1 MKKLTIINS
10 IIIIMMI
17 SLSSIQPLNAAIFT
31 DINGTYIDLG
41 KEKSVYG
48 GGLTFLW
55 DMPDFFDSKNVLFYI
70 NSTFAYSNENK
81 NEPAETVRTYV
92 PTSAGFE
99 LRFQILQIPL
109 YITGSAG
116 AGVSYFKKE
125 GPAYYGPYM
134 DPSKT
139 LIDTAFG
146 PYADVMLGLNYVMS
160 QHTAFFVK
168 SGYQRSFYDEENIET
183 PAGFQFAT
191 GVRIAI
197 TESYTN
203 FGGIGDEYED
213 SETAN
218 YQIKKTNSRPKKV
231 TITGFTPGVIIP
243 LGNFRDMAKTGYG
256 GMINF
261 TRRNLFI
268 KRFEA
273 GIDTG
278 FYYASG
284 KDLIDE
290 GKPNYDRF
298 LIVPL
303 LAHTGYKVWFK
314 NGFSFI
320 PTVSLGAAYFNSKYM
335 NFDKATLK
343 KTDVNDNFIDPMVKI
358 GIGVEYLVTEPF
370 SISMTGGYGMFIEK
384 DGPMSFATAGI
395 GLNYKFQI
403 RP

>member
-1 MKKLTIINS
+1 MKKLTIINTLL
-10 IIIIMMI
+10 ILMI

-41 KEKSVYG
+41 KEKPVYG

-55 DMPDFFDSKNVLFYI
+55 DMPGYFDSKNVLFYI
-70 NSTFAYSNENK
+70 NSTFAYSK
-81 NEPAETVRTYV
+81 KDKDEPTETVRTYI

-99 LRFQILQIPL
+99 LRFRILQIPL

-125 GPAYYGPYM
+125 GPTYYGPYM

-139 LIDTAFG
+139 QTDTAFG
-146 PYADVMLGLNYVMS
+146 PYADVMLGLNYVMY
-160 QHTAFFVK
+160 QHIAVFAK
-168 SGYQRSFYDEENIET
+168 GGYQKSFFNEDNIET
-183 PAGFQFAT
+183 PAGFQFAA
-191 GVRIAI
+191 GVRFAL
-197 TESYTN
+197 TEKYSD
-203 FGGIGDEYED
+203 FGGINDEYED

-218 YQIKKTNSRPKKV
+218 YQTKETNSKPKKV

-243 LGNFRDMAKTGYG
+243 LGNFKDMAKTGYG
-256 GMINF
+256 GMINL
-261 TRRNLFI
+261 TRRNIFI

-278 FYYASG
+278 FYHASG
-284 KDLIDE
+284 KDRINE
-290 GKPNYDRF
+290 GKPDYDRF
-298 LIVPL
+298 LIVPI
-303 LAHTGYKVWFK
+303 LAHTGYKVWYK
-314 NGFSFI
+314 KGFSFI

-335 NFDKATLK
+335 SFDETTLK
-343 KTDVNDNFIDPMVKI
+343 KTDTNDNFIDPMVKA
-358 GIGVEYLVTEPF
+358 GISMEYLITEPF
-370 SISMTGGYGMFIEK
+370 SISMTGEYGMFIEK
-384 DGPMSFATAGI
+384 DEPMHFITAGI

>member
-1 MKKLTIINS
+1 MKKLIIINS
-10 IIIIMMI
+10 IIILMI

-31 DINGTYIDLG
+31 DINETYIDLG

-48 GGLTFLW
+48 GGLTFMW
-55 DMPDFFDSKNVLFYI
+55 DMPGFFDSKNVLFYI

-81 NEPAETVRTYV
+81 DEPDETVRTYV
-92 PTSAGFE
+92 PSSAGFE
-99 LRFQILQIPL
+99 LRYQILQIPL

-125 GPAYYGPYM
+125 GPVYYGPYM

-139 LIDTAFG
+139 QTDTAFG

-160 QHTAFFVK
+160 QRIAVFAK
-168 SGYQRSFYDEENIET
+168 GGYQRSFYNEENMET
-183 PAGFQFAT
+183 PAGFQFAA

-197 TESYTN
+197 TKTYSDL
-203 FGGIGDEYED
+203 GGIDDEYED
-213 SETAN
+213 SETAH
-218 YQIKKTNSRPKKV
+218 YQIKETNSRPEKV

-243 LGNFRDMAKTGYG
+243 LGNFKEMAKTGYG
-256 GMINF
+256 GMINL
-261 TRRNLFI
+261 TRRNLFV

-278 FYYASG
+278 FYYVPG
-284 KDLIDE
+284 KDLIDD
-290 GKPNYDRF
+290 GKPDYDRF

-303 LAHTGYKVWFK
+303 LAHTGYKVWIK

-335 NFDKATLK
+335 NFDETTLK
-343 KTDVNDNFIDPMVKI
+343 KTDTTDNFIDPMVRI
-358 GIGVEYLVTEPF
+358 GISMEYLVTEPF

-384 DGPMSFATAGI
+384 DGPMHFATAGI

>member
-10 IIIIMMI
+10 IIMLMI
-17 SLSSIQPLNAAIFT
+17 FLSSIQPLNSAIFT

-48 GGLTFLW
+48 GGVTFLW
-55 DMPDFFDSKNVLFYI
+55 DMPDYFDSKNVLFYI

-81 NEPAETVRTYV
+81 DEPAETVRTYV
-92 PTSAGFE
+92 PASAGFE
-99 LRFQILQIPL
+99 LRYQILQIPL

-116 AGVSYFKKE
+116 AGVSYFRKE
-125 GPAYYGPYM
+125 GPAFYGPYM

-139 LIDTAFG
+139 SIDTAFG
-146 PYADVMLGLNYVMS
+146 PYADVMFGLNYVMS
-160 QHTAFFVK
+160 QRIAVFAK
-168 SGYQRSFYDEENIET
+168 GGYQRSFFDEENIET

-191 GVRIAI
+191 GLRMAI
-197 TESYTN
+197 TETYTDL
-203 FGGIGDEYED
+203 GGIDDEYEYP
-213 SETAN
+213 ETAH
-218 YQIKKTNSRPKKV
+218 YQIQKTNSRFGEV
-231 TITGFTPGVIIP
+231 TITGFTPDVIIP
-243 LGNFRDMAKTGYG
+243 LGDFKEMAKTGYG
-256 GMINF
+256 GMVNL
-261 TRRNLFI
+261 TRRNYFF

-278 FYYASG
+278 FYYVPG
-284 KDLIDE
+284 KECIEE
-290 GKPNYDRF
+290 GKPDYDRF

-335 NFDKATLK
+335 NFDETTLK
-343 KTDVNDNFIDPMVKI
+343 KTDVNDNFIDPMVRV
-358 GIGVEYLVTEPF
+358 GIGMEYLVTVPF

-384 DGPMSFATAGI
+384 DGPMHFTTAGV
-395 GLNYKFQI
+395 GLNYKFQT